1 MILAPLAGSSVFS
14 RTSLFLLPD
23 LTYSPE
29 HRRSEGPSFCR
40 QRLPELVKKPDPHSL
55 LREGN
60 RSSTTPPSNF
70 PKATQQ
76 TSRRIAFYRGI
87 KSFRKFPALRN
98 FFLLVRVLLLA
109 AQPGAY

>member
-1 MILAPLAGSSVFS
+1 MAHTSYFQALPILQNTEEV
-14 RTSLFLLPD
+14 
-23 LTYSPE
+23 
-29 HRRSEGPSFCR
+29 
-40 QRLPELVKKPDPHSL
+40 PELLKKPDPYSL

-60 RSSTTPPSNF
+60 QNFTMSPSNF

-98 FFLLVRVLLLA
+98 FFLLVRVLLLS